1 MVIFQTPDAF
11 IMNQQI
17 PKPPTFFRFED
28 LRIYNKALDYVL
40 WVKEAVSEYIEVDN
54 SGLSKGFNKSAQQI
68 ALNIAEGSARN
79 KAQFVTYLK
88 QAKSAIRSCLVYAT
102 LLHKEKLISDQA
114 EEESR
119 NQLMEMT
126 KMLGAL
132 ITSLQ
137 KNIAHD
143 EADEDSYPSKN
154 FNNNY

>member
-1 MVIFQTPDAF
+1 MAIFQTPDVF
-11 IMNQQI
+11 IMSQQNT
-17 PKPPTFFRFED
+17 KPPTFFRFED

-40 WVKEAVSEYIEVDN
+40 WVKEAVSEHVEADN
-54 SGLSKGFNKSAQQI
+54 SGLSRGFNKSAQQI

-79 KAQFVTYLK
+79 KAQFVMYLK
-88 QAKSAIRSCLVYAT
+88 QAKSSIRSCLVYAT
-102 LLHKEKLISDQA
+102 LLHREQFISDQA

-137 KNIAHD
+137 KNAAHD
-143 EADEDSYPSKN
+143 EADEDSYPSRN
-154 FNNNY
+154 FNNY